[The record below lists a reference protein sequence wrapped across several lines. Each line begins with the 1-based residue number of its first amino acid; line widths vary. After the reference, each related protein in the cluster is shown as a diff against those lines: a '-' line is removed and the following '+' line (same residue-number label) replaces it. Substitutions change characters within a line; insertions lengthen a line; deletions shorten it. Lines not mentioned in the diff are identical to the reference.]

1 MENPSDS
8 ELMTGIAGGDSALLA
23 HLFERHH
30 LPLFRYLVHLT
41 GGNRSLSEDLT
52 QEAFLRVLKH
62 AASFKPGLSFSVWL
76 FGIARNAYFDLLRK
90 RRVESPGLDFDDFR
104 SSEPMLEE
112 VLARKQDVQ
121 FLGEALGRL
130 SEAKREVLVL
140 SRFHNMRY
148 EDIARLMQCEVS
160 TVKVRV
166 YRALREL
173 RERFSELR
181 GEQVYDV

>member
-1 MENPSDS
+1 
-8 ELMTGIAGGDSALLA
+8 MTRIAGGDNAQLA

-30 LPLFRYLVHLT
+30 LSLFRYLVQLT
-41 GGNRSLSEDLT
+41 GNRPLSEDLV

-62 AASFKPGLSFSVWL
+62 SNTFKPSLSFSVWV
-76 FGIARNAYFDLLRK
+76 FGIARNAYFDQLRK
-90 RRVESPGLDFDDFR
+90 RRAELPGLDFDDFR

-121 FLGEALGRL
+121 FLGEALGQL
-130 SEAKREVLVL
+130 SENKREVLVL

-148 EDIARLMQCEVS
+148 EEIARIMQCEVS

-166 YRALREL
+166 YRALKEL

-181 GEQVYDV
+181 GEQIYDA